1 MEQPITLHW
10 QSKEAYFTAVLSPDL
25 FGSWV
30 LVTAG
35 GKRDGRAGRVQ
46 HKPMP
51 TYANGLENLNRLR
64 KKRRSEGYTLCATG
78 FMELDNL
85 DPQSPASRNAETSAV
100 LRAFR
105 NLAIPLA
112 QQALL
117 LGVEESVINAYL
129 DGKALANIPQ
139 LLDRVRLIMAIH
151 KALHSLFAGDPIRAQ
166 EWMRRPNPRFDQA
179 RPLELMLDSL
189 DGLKIVRAY
198 LEGEV
203 DSMFRE
209 PPAVSLP
216 PDRGCSGS
224 TPA

>member
-35 GKRDGRAGRVQ
+35 GKRDGRVGRVQ

-51 TYANGLENLNRLR
+51 SYANGLENLNRLR
-64 KKRRSEGYTLCATG
+64 KKRRSEGYALCATG
-78 FMELDNL
+78 FMELDGL
-85 DPQSPASRNAETSAV
+85 DPQSLASRDAETSAV

-117 LGVEESVINAYL
+117 LGVEETVINAYQ
-129 DGKALANIPQ
+129 DGKALANSPL

-166 EWMRRPNPRFDQA
+166 EWMRRQNPRFEQA
-179 RPLELMLDSL
+179 RPLELMLGSL

-198 LEGEV
+198 LESEV

-209 PPAVSLP
+209 PLAVGLP
-216 PDRGCSGS
+216 PDHACSG
-224 TPA
+224 

>member
-35 GKRDGRAGRVQ
+35 GKRDGRVGRVQ

-51 TYANGLENLNRLR
+51 SYANGLENLNRLR
-64 KKRRSEGYTLCATG
+64 KKRRSEGYALCATG
-78 FMELDNL
+78 FMELDGL
-85 DPQSPASRNAETSAV
+85 DPQSPASRDAETSAV

-117 LGVEESVINAYL
+117 LGVEETVINAYQ
-129 DGKALANIPQ
+129 DGKALANSPL

-166 EWMRRPNPRFDQA
+166 EWMRRQNPRFEQA
-179 RPLELMLDSL
+179 RPLELMLGSL

-198 LEGEV
+198 LESEV

-209 PPAVSLP
+209 PLAVGLP
-216 PDRGCSGS
+216 PDHACSG
-224 TPA
+224 

>member
-1 MEQPITLHW
+1 MEQPVTLHW

-51 TYANGLENLNRLR
+51 SYANGLENLNRLR
-64 KKRRSEGYTLCATG
+64 KKRRSEGYALCATG
-78 FMELDNL
+78 FMALDDL
-85 DPQSPASRNAETSAV
+85 DPQSPTSRNAETSAV
-100 LRAFR
+100 LRAFS

-112 QQALL
+112 QQAVL
-117 LGVEESVINAYL
+117 LGVEEAVINAYL
-129 DGKALANIPQ
+129 DGNTLDNTPK
-139 LLDRVRLIMAIH
+139 LLERVQLIMAIH
-151 KALHSLFAGDPIRAQ
+151 KALHLLLAGDPGRARAWLCSQ
-166 EWMRRPNPRFDQA
+166 NARFEQA
-179 RPLELMLDSL
+179 RPIDLMLASL

-203 DSMFRE
+203 DAMFRE
-209 PPAVSLP
+209 PPAVGLP
-216 PDRGCSGS
+216 RDRSCTGS
-224 TPA
+224 MPA